1 MSKTTPTPKE
11 FQIAGTE
18 DLGCEIVMTRNVP
31 ATLSHVTHTVRALTG
46 RDQVS
51 LRDKG
56 YQFSQTL
63 PIASKVYQ
71 ITSPLGIAVIKADC
85 QAREIVI
92 PCPHGLTVECTPCI
106 AETEEPEEDQAT
118 RDDRF
123 LCEMRDG
130 DR

>member
-31 ATLSHVTHTVRALTG
+31 ATLSHVTHTVRALSG

-63 PIASKVYQ
+63 PVASKVYQ
-71 ITSPLGIAVIKADC
+71 ITSPLGIAVIKADSD
-85 QAREIVI
+85 AREIIV
-92 PCPHGLTVECTPCI
+92 PCHHGLMTECAACI
-106 AETEEPEEDQAT
+106 AETAEV
-118 RDDRF
+118 R
-123 LCEMRDG
+123 
-130 DR
+130 